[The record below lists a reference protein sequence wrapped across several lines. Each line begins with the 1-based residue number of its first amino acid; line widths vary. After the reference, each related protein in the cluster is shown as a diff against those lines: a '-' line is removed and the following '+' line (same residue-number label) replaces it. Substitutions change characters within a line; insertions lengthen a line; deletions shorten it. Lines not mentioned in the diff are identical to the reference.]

1 MKGPRTSAGVVSI
14 KGQAELDKMRHAG
27 RVHARIMQ
35 RLREMIEPGVST
47 LDLDMVAEQM
57 TRDAD
62 CVPSFKGYEAHAR
75 TPYPATI
82 CAEVNEIVVHGI
94 PSDDERLKPG
104 DIIGVDLG
112 VAFEGYH
119 ADGAFTVGVGE
130 VDEESQRLMAVTQR
144 SLELAL
150 EQVKPGATLRD
161 LATAVQEYV
170 EGEGFSV
177 VTALCGHGI
186 GAALHEPPQVPNYV
200 QDGDPDSELVLEP
213 GMTLAIEPMVNAG
226 GAEVRSG
233 ADGWVVVTADG
244 SRSAH
249 FEHTVAVTED
259 GHRIMTAP

>member
-1 MKGPRTSAGVVSI
+1 MTGPQTSAGVVPLKS
-14 KGQAELDKMRHAG
+14 QVELDRMRHAG
-27 RVHARIMQ
+27 RVHARIVR

-47 LDLDMVAEQM
+47 LALDEVAVQII
-57 TRDAD
+57 RDAG

-82 CAEVNEIVVHGI
+82 CAEINEVVVHGI
-94 PSDDERLKPG
+94 PRDDERLEPG
-104 DIIGVDLG
+104 DIIGIDLG
-112 VAFEGYH
+112 VCFEGYH
-119 ADGAFTVGVGE
+119 ADGAFTVGVGDI
-130 VDEESQRLMAVTQR
+130 DEESQRLIAVTER

-150 EQVKPGATLRD
+150 EQVKPGATIRD

-186 GAALHEPPQVPNYV
+186 GASLHEPPHVPNYV
-200 QDGDPDSELVLEP
+200 QDGDPDYDMALEP

-226 GAEVRSG
+226 GPEVRSAG
-233 ADGWVVVTADG
+233 DDWMMVTADG

-259 GHRIMTAP
+259 GCWILTAP